1 MKKSEIK
8 LLIIFSLTTIL
19 VYSSQVFAQ
28 TPSTT
33 PSPEANSFFNTALW
47 QSIVVAVLSAVLAF
61 ITGYALAGISK
72 KQGSGKKLSYS
83 LLIENGLVK
92 IEKNIREKVK
102 VLYNS
107 EEIEN
112 LYNISFNLENTGTTV
127 IKAQEIRFEFPQEA
141 RILDFSFEPE
151 PEQEMKAEK
160 IESGLRS
167 FEKKCKIG
175 QIERGQ
181 SLGIRFTATS
191 KSEIQEV
198 KLHPYNESGDIEFT
212 SRLVTKAL
220 SNRDQIARFLSLY
233 IFYLVVPPIF
243 YLLPF
248 GLGEMMAGFTRFIL
262 LLSLFRLIVPFSEI
276 LADIVFR
283 HWFSLI
289 IRMKSLQDKDL
300 T

>member
-1 MKKSEIK
+1 M
-8 LLIIFSLTTIL
+8 
-19 VYSSQVFAQ
+19 
-28 TPSTT
+28 
-33 PSPEANSFFNTALW
+33 
-47 QSIVVAVLSAVLAF
+47 
-61 ITGYALAGISK
+61 
-72 KQGSGKKLSYS
+72 
-83 LLIENGLVK
+83 LIENGLVK

-276 LADIVFR
+276 LADIVFK
-283 HWFSLI
+283 LI
-289 IRMKSLQDKDL
+289 AKNEEGSFFNIYGNVSNAVFGGKNIDYEQHLHGENPGTSTKN
-300 T
+300 

>member
-1 MKKSEIK
+1 MKKSQIK

-19 VYSSQVFAQ
+19 GYSSQAFAQ
-28 TPSTT
+28 TPPTP

-47 QSIVVAVLSAVLAF
+47 QSIAVAVLSAVLAF

-112 LYNISFNLENTGTTV
+112 LYNISFNLENTGNAV
-127 IKAQEIRFEFPQEA
+127 VKAQEIRFEFPQEA

-160 IESGLRS
+160 IESGLRA
-167 FEKKCKIG
+167 FE
-175 QIERGQ
+175 
-181 SLGIRFTATS
+181 
-191 KSEIQEV
+191 
-198 KLHPYNESGDIEFT
+198 
-212 SRLVTKAL
+212 
-220 SNRDQIARFLSLY
+220 
-233 IFYLVVPPIF
+233 
-243 YLLPF
+243 
-248 GLGEMMAGFTRFIL
+248 
-262 LLSLFRLIVPFSEI
+262 
-276 LADIVFR
+276 
-283 HWFSLI
+283 
-289 IRMKSLQDKDL
+289 
-300 T
+300 